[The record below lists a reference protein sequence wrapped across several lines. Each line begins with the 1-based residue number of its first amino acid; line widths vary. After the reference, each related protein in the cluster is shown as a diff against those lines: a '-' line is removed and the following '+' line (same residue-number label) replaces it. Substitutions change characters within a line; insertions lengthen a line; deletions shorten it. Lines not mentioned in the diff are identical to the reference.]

1 MATPLNRKPITFRLQ
16 ATLISYLS
24 LLLADDSLELFDEAS
39 VAFIKSAFKF
49 NLFKSAR
56 AFLSLDLII
65 GSIRVHSPQVL

>member
-1 MATPLNRKPITFRLQ
+1 
-16 ATLISYLS
+16 
-24 LLLADDSLELFDEAS
+24 LLADDSLELFDEAS